1 MNQLQVLVKK
11 FNEKHEVKI
20 KRNSRALDLA
30 SEVGEVCKLSFSEDM
45 GKPVAPDKWQE
56 ELGDVLY
63 SLLSLMNDLDIDS
76 EVVLRGVL
84 EKYNDRITN
93 RKSMDSNL

>member
-11 FNEKHEVKI
+11 FNEKHEIKI
-20 KRNSRALDLA
+20 NNSSRVLDLA

-45 GKPVAPDKWQE
+45 GKQIAPEKWQE

-93 RKSMDSNL
+93 RKSMDSNI